1 MKNDAQIRISERHGE
16 ILSILGQIVEKKKR
30 SCCHG
35 DIDVLHDDLQME
47 HPGDKD

>member
-16 ILSILGQIVEKKKR
+16 ILSILGQIVEKKKDTA
-30 SCCHG
+30 HG